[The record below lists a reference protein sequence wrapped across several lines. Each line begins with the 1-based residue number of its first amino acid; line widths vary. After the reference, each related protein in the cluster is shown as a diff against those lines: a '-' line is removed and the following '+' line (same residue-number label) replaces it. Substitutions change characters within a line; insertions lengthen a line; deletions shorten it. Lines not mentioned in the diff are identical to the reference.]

1 MDTKFSLKLGNGETL
16 NGFVTSAAEVD
27 SIIQNTKTTPKFFD
41 NKFDVNADNFK
52 WVEENIEPKVQ

>member
-16 NGFVTSAAEVD
+16 NGFVTSTSEFDAMVK
-27 SIIQNTKTTPKFFD
+27 NTDTKPIVVGD
-41 NKFDVNADNFK
+41 FDVNADNFK